1 MIPKKKSFWKSLS
14 KSYKIWKQL
23 LISSTIKKE
32 IKTYGRRL
40 YSWPKIRPLEMLKI
54 LAKKIGLKK
63 KLQSNLKEETKR
75 AKNAP
80 HDVFYWK
87 SIWQM
92 NKHLCG
98 SQFYFEIY
106 HGKLSKINKRREKLK
121 QRENQKKNQKSKNL
135 VKPYFMNH

>member
-63 KLQSNLKEETKR
+63 KITIKFERRNKE
-75 AKNAP
+75 
-80 HDVFYWK
+80 
-87 SIWQM
+87 
-92 NKHLCG
+92 G
-98 SQFYFEIY
+98 
-106 HGKLSKINKRREKLK
+106 
-121 QRENQKKNQKSKNL
+121 
-135 VKPYFMNH
+135 